1 MPRGNLN
8 VTVIVTPD
16 DRWERRGNDLITNL
30 GINVL
35 EAMIG
40 CTKEIEC
47 LDGSTLP
54 LKLRPGIQHGA
65 EFASGGRGFK
75 DVGTGRV
82 GNLIIILDVDIPS
95 VTDPQLVQELQA
107 LYAKLQQTN

>member
-1 MPRGNLN
+1 
-8 VTVIVTPD
+8 
-16 DRWERRGNDLITNL
+16 
-30 GINVL
+30 
-35 EAMIG
+35 MIG